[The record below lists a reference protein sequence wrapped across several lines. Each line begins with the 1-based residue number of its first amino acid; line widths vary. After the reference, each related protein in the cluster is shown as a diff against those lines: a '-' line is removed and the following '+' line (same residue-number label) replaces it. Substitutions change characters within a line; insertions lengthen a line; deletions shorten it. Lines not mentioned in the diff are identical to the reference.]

1 MGGSIVRRGSK
12 SCAIGIVSRCFGRH
26 VASQNSQIAQPG
38 GRMRKTTTRSKKALS
53 RRTFV
58 AAGALAAGGGFVP
71 KRVVAQKKVQIKF
84 TLGWLPEG
92 ANVWSYAAKQFW
104 SKAGIEVP
112 IEKGTG
118 SAPATPA

>member
-1 MGGSIVRRGSK
+1 
-12 SCAIGIVSRCFGRH
+12 
-26 VASQNSQIAQPG
+26 
-38 GRMRKTTTRSKKALS
+38 MRKTTTRSKKALS

-71 KRVVAQKKVQIKF
+71 KRVFAQKKVQIKF

-104 SKAGIEVP
+104 YQGRHRGHDREGHRLGQPPPRRSRRASTSSAFPRHP
-112 IEKGTG
+112 IR
-118 SAPATPA
+118 SSRR